1 MRLAAAVAED
11 DGIQLIRRPLL
22 KSGGEEG
29 DDTEVES
36 VLLFDVCGEWST
48 L

>member
-22 KSGGEEG
+22 ESGGKEE
-29 DDTEVES
+29 DDIEVEIS
-36 VLLFDVCGEWST
+36 FLYDVRAG
-48 L
+48 